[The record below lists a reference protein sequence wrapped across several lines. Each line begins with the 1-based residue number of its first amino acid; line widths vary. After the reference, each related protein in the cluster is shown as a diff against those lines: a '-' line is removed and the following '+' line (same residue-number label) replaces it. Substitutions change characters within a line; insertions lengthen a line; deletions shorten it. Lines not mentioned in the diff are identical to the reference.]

1 MADKGRLTDDMIKNI
16 IDTTQQPTWYNQ
28 LTADTLSAARDVG
41 NSAIFRGL
49 WGDKNKMAQERANLY
64 KSFGATQTTG
74 TPMNLSRAAI
84 DFGAPGG
91 VLKGGG
97 MLLKAAPKIAGATNL
112 GLAGLKGAEATE
124 LGMVGLPEATS
135 TVANLTKGE
144 KVAQGLAAASGISS
158 AASNINPSSPSVNT
172 NVPSMQSTNIQP
184 LSLTQPKK
192 VETMSNVKA
201 NEFPT
206 TDTLSNVQANEMPP
220 ATTTPTSPASD
231 IAPKESITKYY
242 DENNNWTGI
251 GITGTPKD
259 YTAYNQE
266 RDIANARIDAQRAED
281 LKKVELDNAIFREE
295 NRVLGGGTDP
305 EMLRYLKQQKY
316 GAKGVNPMQDVQSRE
331 ANATTRFGMEKTAE
345 TAKSIQQA
353 TQNYHQQQL
362 QQTAQK
368 LAWDQNVDLT
378 KLNQEQQKT
387 YLDQADKLLKRDADY
402 SGRLWQSFEVRD
414 NDGTGNPQ
422 PEKTLFNIAKS
433 GVKLP
438 ETDTNLINMVNQ
450 MNQRRLAFQ
459 RSKYGDAKLTTEQM
473 AKLDDAFMETLK

>member
-28 LTADTLSAARDVG
+28 LGADTLSAGRDALNAATWRDV
-41 NSAIFRGL
+41 
-49 WGDKNKMAQERANLY
+49 WGDKQKMEQERANLY
-64 KSFGATQTTG
+64 KRFGATQTHSPALDIARG
-74 TPMNLSRAAI
+74 AI
-84 DFGAPGG
+84 SFGAPGG
-91 VLKGGG
+91 VFKGGG
-97 MLLKAAPKIAGATNL
+97 ALLKVAPKIAGATNL

-124 LGMVGLPEATS
+124 LGMVGLPEVAS
-135 TVANLTKGE
+135 TVSNLSKGE
-144 KVAQGLAAASGISS
+144 KVAQGLVAASGIYS
-158 AASNINPSSPSVNT
+158 AKSNINPSSPSVNT

-206 TDTLSNVQANEMPP
+206 TE
-220 ATTTPTSPASD
+220 TTPNKNTTPAPSTEMSGILPD
-231 IAPKESITKYY
+231 GSYGIFGTKQ
-242 DENNNWTGI
+242 DN
-251 GITGTPKD
+251 
-259 YTAYNQE
+259 TAYNQE

-281 LKKVELDNAIFREE
+281 LKKVELDNAIFKEE

-305 EMLRYLKQQKY
+305 ETLRYLKQQKF

-331 ANATTRFGMEKTAE
+331 ANATTRFGMEKAAE
-345 TAKSIQQA
+345 TAKANQQA
-353 TQNYHQQQL
+353 TQNYRQQQL

-368 LAWDQNVDLT
+368 LAWDKNVDLT

-402 SGRLWQSFEVRD
+402 SGRLWKNFEVRD

-459 RSKYGDAKLTTEQM
+459 RSKYGDAKLTTEQL
-473 AKLDDAFMETLK
+473 AQVDKDFMETLQ

>member
-91 VLKGGG
+91 VMKGGG

-124 LGMVGLPEATS
+124 LGMVGLPEVAS
-135 TVANLTKGE
+135 TVSNLSKGE

-158 AASNINPSSPSVNT
+158 AISNINPSSPSVNT

-192 VETMSNVKA
+192 VETMSKERA

-206 TDTLSNVQANEMPP
+206 TQTEPTGS
-220 ATTTPTSPASD
+220 TTPSTSTELSGILPDGSYG
-231 IAPKESITKYY
+231 IFGTKQ
-242 DENNNWTGI
+242 DN
-251 GITGTPKD
+251 
-259 YTAYNQE
+259 TAYNQE

-305 EMLRYLKQQKY
+305 ETLRYLKQQKF
-316 GAKGVNPMQDVQSRE
+316 GAKGINPMQDVQSRE
-331 ANATTRFGMEKTAE
+331 ANATTRLGMEKNAE
-345 TAKSIQQA
+345 TAKANQQA
-353 TQNYHQQQL
+353 TQNYRQQQL

-368 LAWDQNVDLT
+368 LAWDKNVDLT

-402 SGRLWQSFEVRD
+402 SGRLWKNFEVRD

-438 ETDTNLINMVNQ
+438 ETDTNLIEQVNTINKRFNEFKQ
-450 MNQRRLAFQ
+450 
-459 RSKYGDAKLTTEQM
+459 SKFGNVKLTPTQDKM
-473 AKLDDAFMETLK
+473 VSDAFMETLS

>member
-1 MADKGRLTDDMIKNI
+1 MADKGRLTDDMIKGL
-16 IDTTQQPTWYNQ
+16 IDQSQPSPVTIKQPNGI
-28 LTADTLSAARDVG
+28 L
-41 NSAIFRGL
+41 
-49 WGDKNKMAQERANLY
+49 
-64 KSFGATQTTG
+64 
-74 TPMNLSRAAI
+74 TPMDI
-84 DFGAPGG
+84 FKPGG
-91 VLKGGG
+91 LQTAQRVAQTVPIGGVG
-97 MLLKAAPKIAGATNL
+97 IGL
-112 GLAGLKGAEATE
+112 GGLKN
-124 LGMVGLPEATS
+124 VVS
-135 TVANLTKGE
+135 SVKNFLTKGSP
-144 KVAQGLAAASGISS
+144 KVFTETARGVKQSL
-158 AASNINPSSPSVNT
+158 SPSQLEAAQSVKTSGKSWQEILNEANTKRGIGQTVTQEFGQQAPMAGGGLTSKVLKVGAPTAILSGVGYGLNKVNE
-172 NVPSMQSTNIQP
+172 NVNANTMPSTIPSTNIPP
-184 LSLTQPKK
+184 LSLTPPSTA
-192 VETMSNVKA
+192 ETMSNVKA

-206 TDTLSNVQANEMPP
+206 TE
-220 ATTTPTSPASD
+220 TTPNKNTTPAPSTEMSGILPD
-231 IAPKESITKYY
+231 GSYGIFGTKQ
-242 DENNNWTGI
+242 DN
-251 GITGTPKD
+251 
-259 YTAYNQE
+259 TAYNQE

-305 EMLRYLKQQKY
+305 EMLRYLKEQKY

-345 TAKSIQQA
+345 TAKANQQA

-368 LAWDQNVDLT
+368 LAWDEKVDYT
-378 KLNQEQQKT
+378 KLNQEQRKI

-402 SGRLWQSFEVRD
+402 SGRLWKDFEVRD

-450 MNQRRLAFQ
+450 INQRRLAFQ

-473 AKLDDAFMETLK
+473 AQVDKDFMETLK